1 MTRTWVNKKNFCV
14 NRHFCVN
21 KVYGATAGRPE
32 PCPMARRGA
41 LVNGHRADGS
51 TSFADLVR

>member
-1 MTRTWVNKKNFCV
+1 M
-14 NRHFCVN
+14 N
-21 KVYGATAGRPE
+21 KVYRATAGRPE

-41 LVNGHRADGS
+41 LVDGHRADGS